1 MTLNQLDLEMKMAVH
16 GRNPEKVDTGKLNLR
31 MNRWAKKTYGV
42 VLNESYSIAQ
52 ERECGYTASVH
63 GLKR

>member
-16 GRNPEKVDTGKLNLR
+16 GRNPEKVDTGKLNQR

>member
-1 MTLNQLDLEMKMAVH
+1 MTLNQLDNEMKMAVH
-16 GRNPEKVDTGKLNLR
+16 GRNPEKVDTGKLNRR

-52 ERECGYTASVH
+52 EREGGYTAIVH
-63 GLKR
+63 GVPK